1 MQTKQMKR
9 DKIAE
14 LTAARAKLTPT
25 KQLKELDTRLG
36 KGVGAVKERARL
48 AKQIKEAKAT
58 KATKG
63 EEA

>member
-1 MQTKQMKR
+1 MQTMQMKR
-9 DKIAE
+9 DQAAKLA
-14 LTAARAKLTPT
+14 AARAKLSPA
-25 KQLKELDTRLG
+25 KQIKELDARLG

-48 AKQIKEAKAT
+48 AKQVQEA